1 MIVNV
6 TTVVI
11 INAMTIVIKNGIAN
25 ANMNVI
31 IVHAMTVQVVAHVME
46 LIEYINYTKLLIIK
60 IMQNEYVSNLCYLQY
75 NTNVPCS
82 AGDGCDCDGDVDEC
96 IGNGQD

>member
-1 MIVNV
+1 
-6 TTVVI
+6 
-11 INAMTIVIKNGIAN
+11 MTIDGGRLYFLKGG
-25 ANMNVI
+25 
-31 IVHAMTVQVVAHVME
+31 VQ
-46 LIEYINYTKLLIIK
+46 
-60 IMQNEYVSNLCYLQY
+60 IMGNEYVSSLYFLQN

>member
-1 MIVNV
+1 
-6 TTVVI
+6 
-11 INAMTIVIKNGIAN
+11 
-25 ANMNVI
+25 
-31 IVHAMTVQVVAHVME
+31 
-46 LIEYINYTKLLIIK
+46 
-60 IMQNEYVSNLCYLQY
+60 MQNEYVSNLCYLQY